1 MRASVSWWSPF
12 RRAWSSSIR
21 LARRNTGTTGPAT
34 YPPVGRSPWGSR
46 SRRGLPGHRRASFLA
61 VRDWT
66 FLLGPGVMAAL
77 NALSLGTLMY
87 PSGLVP
93 RAIPLMGLIGAPLLL
108 PANLGT
114 MFGVNKEVCL

>member
-1 MRASVSWWSPF
+1 MRASVSWWSSGARG
-12 RRAWSSSIR
+12 RRRSGSHGEIPAR
-21 LARRNTGTTGPAT
+21 LGPLPTRRSAD
-34 YPPVGRSPWGSR
+34 
-46 SRRGLPGHRRASFLA
+46 RRGAPGADAGLPGHRRGVVPR
-61 VRDWT
+61 VRDWP
-66 FLLGPGVMAAL
+66 FLLGPGVMTAL

-114 MFGVNKEVCL
+114 MFGVNDEVCL